1 MTSETI
7 VGIDLGTT
15 NSSVAVLVDGVP
27 KVLTEGDDG
36 LVPSCVGLDETGE
49 IVVGRRARNQVVV
62 YPERTVLSVKR
73 RMGTADRFRLGEK
86 EYLPEDI
93 SAFILKDLMRRAREA
108 LGRNVDRAVITVP
121 AYFTDAQ
128 RKATRE
134 AGRIAGIEVVR
145 IINEPTAASLV
156 HEFGSGQQA
165 RALVYDLGG
174 GTFDVSVVV
183 REKGVVEVLATAG
196 DNRLG
201 GDDFDRM
208 IVDRLNSHLEKEY
221 SGNSF
226 RDDRLVQARLL
237 NAAEAAKK
245 ELSSA
250 PFAIVEEDNVS
261 RLGRKPVHL
270 ALELTRR
277 DFESDIEQRLMGSLD
292 EMARAMSDAGV
303 APKDLDR
310 VLLVGGSTRI
320 PLVAQL
326 LRDRLGMTPHGEI
339 DPDRCVALGAAIQA
353 GVEAGA
359 DVGSVLVDVTPYTF
373 GIRVI
378 GRIDGALS
386 DHKFVPIIPR
396 NSKLPVKKSDLFT
409 TMTADQEECEVEVF
423 QGEDPDVRNNT
434 RIGEVVFDGL
444 NQYSNAFDE
453 GIVCTF
459 SLGVDGILDVH
470 ARERVTG
477 KDISGRIEDALAAR
491 SDGDEIDT
499 DGTREDGTGLEA
511 SIELLLKRADATL
524 KNASNEDRAEINRL
538 VGGLHKASRM
548 RRTDEVDALAG
559 ELSELLYFVE

>member
-1 MTSETI
+1 MTNEAI

-15 NSSVAVLVDGVP
+15 NSSVAVLMDGVP
-27 KVLTEGDDG
+27 EVLTDGDDG
-36 LVPSCVGLDETGE
+36 LVPSCVGLDSSGE
-49 IVVGRRARNQVVV
+49 IVVGRRARNQAVL

-73 RMGTADRFRLGEK
+73 RMGTRDRFRLGDK
-86 EYLPEDI
+86 EYSPEEI
-93 SAFILKDLMRRAREA
+93 SAFILKDLIRRARKA
-108 LGRNVDRAVITVP
+108 LGRDVTRAVITVP

-156 HEFGSGQQA
+156 HEFGSGKQA
-165 RALVYDLGG
+165 KALVYDLGG
-174 GTFDVSVVV
+174 GTFDVSVVS
-183 REKGVVEVLATAG
+183 REQGVVEVLATAG

-208 IVDRLNSHLEKEY
+208 LVDRLNSHLERDY
-221 SGNSF
+221 PGGSF
-226 RDDRLVQARLL
+226 RNDRVVQARFL

-250 PFAIVEEDNVS
+250 PFAAVEEDNLTM
-261 RLGRKPVHL
+261 LGRKPVHL
-270 ALELTRR
+270 FHELSRP
-277 DFESDIEQRLMGSLD
+277 DFEDAIEERLIGSLD
-292 EMARAMSDAGV
+292 QMTRAMGDAGV
-303 APKDLDR
+303 VAADLDL

-326 LRDRLGMTPHGEI
+326 LRERLGMTPHGEI

-373 GIRVI
+373 GVLVI
-378 GRIDGALS
+378 GEIDGVLS
-386 DHKFVPIIPR
+386 HHKFAPIIPR
-396 NSKLPVKKSDLFT
+396 NSKLPVKKSDLFST
-409 TMTADQEECEVEVF
+409 VTPDQEGWHLQVF
-423 QGEDPDVRNNT
+423 QGEDPDALKNT
-434 RIGEVVFDGL
+434 RIGEVMFEGL
-444 NQYSNAFDE
+444 NENSNAFDD

-470 ARERVTG
+470 ARERGTG
-477 KDISGRIEDALAAR
+477 RDITGRIEDALAAR
-491 SDGDEIDT
+491 SDADDLDS
-499 DGTREDGTGLEA
+499 DGTREDGIDSGD
-511 SIELLLKRADATL
+511 SIELLLKRANAAL
-524 KNASNEDRAEINRL
+524 KTASKDDQGEIKRL
-538 VGGLHKASRM
+538 VRGLRKASRK
-548 RRTDEVDALAG
+548 RKTDEVDALAG